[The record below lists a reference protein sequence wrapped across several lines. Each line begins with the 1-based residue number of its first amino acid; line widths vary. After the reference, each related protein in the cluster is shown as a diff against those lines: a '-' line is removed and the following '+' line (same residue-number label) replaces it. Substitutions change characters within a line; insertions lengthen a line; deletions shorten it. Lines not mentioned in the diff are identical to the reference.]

1 MSIRLTDNERRWV
14 AVKWQEIRAAQRTAD
29 RANAAWKRANS
40 LANQQLD
47 HNSDARVRQ
56 GRDPL
61 SEFARAKMKSESLPL
76 KDALDTGKWHSAN
89 AQRHIDDLHLFLK
102 MKELGL

>member
-1 MSIRLTDNERRWV
+1 
-14 AVKWQEIRAAQRTAD
+14 
-29 RANAAWKRANS
+29 
-40 LANQQLD
+40 
-47 HNSDARVRQ
+47 
-56 GRDPL
+56 
-61 SEFARAKMKSESLPL
+61 MKSESLPL